1 MEHVCRPPVPE
12 GRTGVVTREKK
23 GRRILPGQPETAGE
37 RTVYLAEPRGMCA
50 GVRRALDVL
59 DGVSGEVYVLHE
71 IVHNNFIVS
80 RLRKRGVHFVESPD
94 EVPEGATLVFSA
106 HGVSRQVEAQARAR
120 HLRVVDAT
128 CPLVKRVQASAAA
141 GVAAGELV
149 LLVGHGGHPEVE
161 GILGQAEPGGI
172 RLLERVEDV
181 AALPEADGRP
191 LRLVSQTTLEPE
203 FVEMLRREVTKR
215 YGIVPKQGAGVCYA
229 TAQRQN
235 AVRRIAARAELVLII
250 GSPRSSNSNRLRE
263 VAAAVN
269 GNALL
274 LDHPDELVPAQLNRV
289 RTVGVSAGAS
299 APEELIT
306 LLLLRLY
313 DAGFHRVETVR
324 DVCTPDFR
332 HSEAGN

>member
-1 MEHVCRPPVPE
+1 M
-12 GRTGVVTREKK
+12 
-23 GRRILPGQPETAGE
+23 PGQPETAGE

-172 RLLERVEDV
+172 RLLERVDDV

-191 LRLVSQTTLEPE
+191 LRLES
-203 FVEMLRREVTKR
+203 RRHH
-215 YGIVPKQGAGVCYA
+215 Q
-229 TAQRQN
+229 
-235 AVRRIAARAELVLII
+235 
-250 GSPRSSNSNRLRE
+250 
-263 VAAAVN
+263 
-269 GNALL
+269 LL
-274 LDHPDELVPAQLNRV
+274 L
-289 RTVGVSAGAS
+289 
-299 APEELIT
+299 
-306 LLLLRLY
+306 Y
-313 DAGFHRVETVR
+313 
-324 DVCTPDFR
+324 R
-332 HSEAGN
+332 HG